1 MGGIIRPFLFYEFGG
16 EIMNPKMQE
25 LRKKAM
31 ALPLLPGVYIMHDK
45 SGEIIYI
52 GKAKALKNRVSQYF
66 GSQNNHAEKVRRMVD
81 NVDDFEYIITDSEFE
96 ALILE
101 CSLIKQHT
109 PKYNI
114 LLKDDKGYS
123 YIRVSS
129 GDWGRLSYVLQK
141 KDDGAQYIGPYKSSY
156 YVKSAVEEANKIFML
171 PTCNRRFPQDFRK
184 GRPCLNYHIKQCMA
198 PCTGR
203 VKLKDYKESLAQAL
217 DFLKGGSSNSIKQ
230 LTAQME
236 EAAENLEFERAARI
250 RDKIN
255 AVKKMG
261 EKQKVVANKVLDEDV
276 IASFTDDGKICFQVF
291 RFEGGRLFDRESFI
305 FDSGDSE
312 SEYEEFLLGYYTIR
326 NDVPK
331 NIALDREFD
340 GIEAL
345 AQWLSEKR
353 GNKVNVTVPQR
364 GEQAQ
369 LVSMCRSN
377 AAEALAQKKGATV
390 REYGVL
396 EELKETLG
404 LEKLPEYIESY
415 DISNLAGTENVAG
428 MIVYKNGKPL
438 KSAYKKFKIKGFEG
452 QDDYAS
458 MAEVISRRFDEYY
471 QSEDKTEGFGKL
483 PDLILL
489 DGGKGQVAAVKQVL
503 ERMNISVPL
512 FGMVKDDKHRTRAV
526 TGDGGEIAISSKRAL
541 FTFLSKMQDEV
552 HRFAIGYHHARRS
565 KNTFKSSLTNIDGVG
580 EVRAKS
586 LLKYFRTIDNISKAD
601 LTELENAPKMTKDS
615 AIAVYRYFHAEDES
629 QTGAL

>member
-1 MGGIIRPFLFYEFGG
+1 
-16 EIMNPKMQE
+16 MNPRLSE

-31 ALPLLPGVYIMHDK
+31 ALPLLPGVYIMHGND
-45 SGEIIYI
+45 GEIIYI

-123 YIRVSS
+123 YIKVSK
-129 GDWGRLSYVLQK
+129 GDWSRISYTLQK
-141 KDDGAQYIGPYKSSY
+141 TDDGAEYIGPYKSSV

-203 VKLKDYKESLAQAL
+203 VKLKDYRESVEQAL

-230 LTAQME
+230 LTEQMN

-261 EKQKVVANKVLDEDV
+261 DKQKVVANKVLDEDV
-276 IASFTDDGKICFQVF
+276 IGSFSDDGKICFQVF

-312 SEYEEFLLGYYTIR
+312 SDIEEFLLSYYTLR
-326 NDVPK
+326 NDIPK
-331 NIALDREFD
+331 NIALDKTFD
-340 GIEAL
+340 GIEDISK
-345 AQWLSEKR
+345 WLSEKR

-369 LVSMCRSN
+369 LVAMCRSN

-428 MIVYKNGKPL
+428 MVVYKNGKPL
-438 KSAYKKFKIKGFEG
+438 KSAYKKFKIKGFDG

-471 QSEDKTEGFGKL
+471 KAEDTEEGFGRL
-483 PDLILL
+483 PDLVLL
-489 DGGKGQVAAVKQVL
+489 DGGKGQVAVVKQVL
-503 ERMNISVPL
+503 EQKNIKVPL

-541 FTFLSKMQDEV
+541 FTFLSKLQDEV
-552 HRFAIGYHHARRS
+552 HRFAIGYHHSRRS

-601 LTELENAPKMTKDS
+601 LEELQNAPKMTKDT
-615 AIAVYRYFHAEDES
+615 ALAVYKYFHQNDES
-629 QTGAL
+629 

>member
-1 MGGIIRPFLFYEFGG
+1 
-16 EIMNPKMQE
+16 MNPKLEE

-52 GKAKALKNRVSQYF
+52 GKAKALRNRVSQYF
-66 GSQNNHAEKVRRMVD
+66 GSQNNHAEKVRRMVE
-81 NVDDFEYIITDSEFE
+81 NVYRFEYIITDSEFE

-123 YIRVSS
+123 YIRVS
-129 GDWGRLSYVLQK
+129 GDDWRKISYTLQK
-141 KDDGAQYIGPYKSSY
+141 KDDGATYIGPYKSSY

-171 PTCNRRFPQDFRK
+171 PTCNRKFPQDFRK
-184 GRPCLNYHIKQCMA
+184 GRPCLNYHIKLCMA
-198 PCTGR
+198 PCTGKI
-203 VKLKDYKESLAQAL
+203 KLREYNENVEQAL
-217 DFLKGGSSNSIKQ
+217 SFLKGGSSESIKE

-236 EAAENLEFERAARI
+236 EAAENLEFERAAKI

-261 EKQKVVANKVLDEDV
+261 EKQKVVANKIVDGDV
-276 IASFTDDGKICFQVF
+276 IGSFTDGGKTCYQVF
-291 RFEGGRLFDRESFI
+291 RFEGGRLFDRESFV
-305 FDSGDSE
+305 FDSGDSD
-312 SEYEEFLLGYYTIR
+312 SEAEEFLLRYYTIR
-326 NDVPK
+326 NEVPK
-331 NIALDREFD
+331 NIAIDTEFD
-340 GIEAL
+340 GMQAVE
-345 AQWLSEKR
+345 QWLSEKR
-353 GNKVNVTVPQR
+353 GSRVYLTAPKR

-369 LVSMCRSN
+369 LVAMCRSN
-377 AAEALAQKKGATV
+377 AAEELAQRKGATV
-390 REYGVL
+390 REYSVL
-396 EELKETLG
+396 EELRDTLG
-404 LEKLPEYIESY
+404 LQKIPEYIESY

-428 MIVYKNGKPL
+428 MIVYKNGKPH
-438 KSAYKKFKIKGFEG
+438 KSAYRKFKIKGFDG

-471 QSEDKTEGFGKL
+471 KSKENDEPDEGFGRL

-503 ERMNISVPL
+503 VAKNIDVPL

-552 HRFAIGYHHARRS
+552 HRFAIGYHHSRRN
-565 KNTFKSSLTNIDGVG
+565 KNTFKSSLTGIEGIG
-580 EVRAKS
+580 EKRAKAM
-586 LLKYFRTIDNISKAD
+586 LKFFRTIENISKAD
-601 LTELENAPKMTKDS
+601 LEELEGCPQMTKN
-615 AIAVYRYFHAEDES
+615 AALAVYKYFHPES
-629 QTGAL
+629 NMQDIE

>member
-1 MGGIIRPFLFYEFGG
+1 MGGIIRPFLFWKFG
-16 EIMNPKMQE
+16 EMMNPKMQE

-123 YIRVSS
+123 YIRVSP

-203 VKLKDYKESLAQAL
+203 VKLKDYRESLTQAL

-471 QSEDKTEGFGKL
+471 KAEDKTEGFGKL

-526 TGDGGEIAISSKRAL
+526 TGDGGEIAINSKRAL
-541 FTFLSKMQDEV
+541 FAFLSKMQDEV

-565 KNTFKSSLTNIDGVG
+565 KNTFKSSLTNIEGVG

-601 LTELENAPKMTKDS
+601 LAELENAPKMTKDS
-615 AIAVYRYFHAEDES
+615 ALAVYRYFHAEDEK
-629 QTGAL
+629 QLGI

>member
-1 MGGIIRPFLFYEFGG
+1 
-16 EIMNPKMQE
+16 MNPKMQE

-123 YIRVSS
+123 YIRVSP
-129 GDWGRLSYVLQK
+129 GDWGRITYVLQK

-198 PCTGR
+198 PCMGR

-312 SEYEEFLLGYYTIR
+312 SEYEEFLLSYYTIR

-331 NIALDREFD
+331 NIALDTEFD
-340 GIEAL
+340 GIEAI

-438 KSAYKKFKIKGFEG
+438 KSSYKKFKIKGFEG

-458 MAEVISRRFDEYY
+458 MAEVITRRFDEYY
-471 QSEDKTEGFGKL
+471 KAEDKTEGFGKL

-503 ERMNISVPL
+503 ERMNIDVPL

-615 AIAVYRYFHAEDES
+615 ALAVYRYFHAEDER
-629 QTGAL
+629 Q

>member
-1 MGGIIRPFLFYEFGG
+1 
-16 EIMNPKMQE
+16 MNPKLTE

-45 SGEIIYI
+45 SGKIIYI

-123 YIRVSS
+123 YIRVSP
-129 GDWGRLSYVLQK
+129 GEWKRLSYTLQK
-141 KDDGAQYIGPYKSSY
+141 RDDGAEYIGPYKSSY

-184 GRPCLNYHIKQCMA
+184 ARPCLNYHIKQCMA

-203 VKLKDYKESLAQAL
+203 VKLDDYKESLNQAI
-217 DFLKGGSSNSIKQ
+217 DFLKGGSSNSIKR
-230 LTAQME
+230 LTEQME
-236 EAAENLEFERAARI
+236 QAAENLEFERAAKI

-255 AVKKMG
+255 SVKKMSD
-261 EKQKVVANKVLDEDV
+261 KQKVILSKILDQDIVAGF
-276 IASFTDDGKICFQVF
+276 SDDGKTCFQVF
-291 RFEGGRLFDRESFI
+291 RFEGGRLFDRESFVV
-305 FDSGDSE
+305 DSGDAE
-312 SEYEEFLLGYYTIR
+312 SEIEEFLLRYYTIR

-331 NIALDREFD
+331 NIAIDRTFD
-340 GIEAL
+340 GIESL
-345 AQWLSEKR
+345 VEWLSQKR
-353 GNKVNVTVPQR
+353 GNKVSITVPQR

-369 LVSMCRSN
+369 LVAMCRSN
-377 AAEALAQKKGATV
+377 AAEALAQRKGATV
-390 REYGVL
+390 REFGVL
-396 EELKETLG
+396 EELRETLG
-404 LEKLPEYIESY
+404 LDTLPKYIESY

-438 KSAYKKFKIKGFEG
+438 KSAYRKFKIKGFDG

-458 MAEVISRRFDEYY
+458 MAEVLTRRFDEYY
-471 QSEDKTEGFGKL
+471 KAEDSEEGFGKL

-503 ERMNISVPL
+503 QSKNISVPL

-526 TGDGGEIAISSKRAL
+526 TGEGGEIAISSKRAL

-552 HRFAIGYHHARRS
+552 HRFAIGYHHSRRS
-565 KNTFKSSLTNIDGVG
+565 KNTFKSSLTNIEGVG
-580 EVRAKS
+580 EVRART
-586 LLKYFRTIDNISKAD
+586 LLKHFRTIENISNAD
-601 LTELENAPKMTKDS
+601 LQELENAPKMTKDTALS
-615 AIAVYRYFHAEDES
+615 VYKYFHSEG
-629 QTGAL
+629 Q

>member
-1 MGGIIRPFLFYEFGG
+1 
-16 EIMNPKMQE
+16 MNPKMAE

-31 ALPLLPGVYIMHDK
+31 ALPLLPGVYIMHGRG
-45 SGEIIYI
+45 GEIIYI

-81 NVDDFEYIITDSEFE
+81 NVEDFEYIITDSEFE

-123 YIRVSS
+123 YIRISP
-129 GDWGRLSYVLQK
+129 GDWGKISYTLQK
-141 KDDGAQYIGPYKSSY
+141 KDDGATYIGPYKNSY

-171 PTCNRRFPQDFRK
+171 PTCSRVFPRDFRK

-203 VKLKDYKESLAQAL
+203 VKLSDYKESLSQAL

-236 EAAENLEFERAARI
+236 QAADNLEFERAARI

-261 EKQKVVANKVLDEDV
+261 EKQKVVANKMLDEDV
-276 IASFTDDGKICFQVF
+276 IASFTDSGKICFHIF

-305 FDSGDSE
+305 FDSGDTE
-312 SEYEEFLLGYYTIR
+312 SEYEEFLLSYYTLRDDI
-326 NDVPK
+326 PK
-331 NIALDREFD
+331 NIALDKSFEGMD
-340 GIEAL
+340 TVEK
-345 AQWLSEKR
+345 WLSQKR
-353 GNKVNVTVPQR
+353 GSKVSVTVPQR

-377 AAEALAQKKGATV
+377 AAETLAQKKGATV
-390 REYGVL
+390 REFGVL
-396 EELKETLG
+396 EELKQTLG
-404 LEKLPEYIESY
+404 LEKLPEYIEAY
-415 DISNLAGTENVAG
+415 DISNLSGTENVAG

-438 KSAYKKFKIKGFEG
+438 KSAYKKFKIKGFDG

-458 MAEVISRRFDEYY
+458 MSEVISRRFDEYY
-471 QSEDKTEGFGKL
+471 KSEKSDEGFGKL

-489 DGGKGQVAAVKQVL
+489 DGGKGQVAAVKQTL
-503 ERMNISVPL
+503 DNMNISVPL
-512 FGMVKDDKHRTRAV
+512 FGMVKDDKHRTRAI
-526 TGDGGEIAISSKRAL
+526 TGEGGEIAISAKRSLFVFVSKL
-541 FTFLSKMQDEV
+541 QDEV
-552 HRFAIGYHHARRS
+552 HRFAIGYHHARRK
-565 KNTFKSSLTNIDGVG
+565 KNTFKSSLTNISGVG
-580 EVRAKS
+580 EARARA
-586 LLKYFRTIDNISKAD
+586 LLKHFRTIENISRAD
-601 LTELENAPKMTKDS
+601 LQELESAPKMTKDS
-615 AIAVYRYFHAEDES
+615 AVAVYRHFHSDE
-629 QTGAL
+629 QK

>member
-1 MGGIIRPFLFYEFGG
+1 
-16 EIMNPKMQE
+16 MNEKMSV

-66 GSQNNHAEKVRRMVD
+66 GSQNNHPEKVRRMVD

-123 YIRVSS
+123 YIRVS
-129 GDWGRLSYVLQK
+129 GDDWARLSYVLQK

-171 PTCNRRFPQDFRK
+171 PTCNRKFPQDFRK
-184 GRPCLNYHIKQCMA
+184 GRPCLNFHIKQCMA
-198 PCTGR
+198 PCTGK
-203 VKLKDYKESLAQAL
+203 VKLKDYKESVNQAL
-217 DFLKGGSSNSIKQ
+217 DFLRGGSSNSIKQ
-230 LTAQME
+230 LTQQME

-261 EKQKVVANKVLDEDV
+261 DKQKVVSNKVLDEDV
-276 IASFTDDGKICFQVF
+276 IARFSDDGKTCFQVF
-291 RFEGGRLFDRESFI
+291 RFEGGRLFDRESFV
-305 FDSGDSE
+305 FDSDDAE
-312 SEYEEFLLGYYTIR
+312 CETEEFLLRYYTIR
-326 NDVPK
+326 NDIPK
-331 NIALDREFD
+331 NIALDKEFD
-340 GIEAL
+340 GLDAITE
-345 AQWLSEKR
+345 WLSQKR
-353 GNKVNVTVPQR
+353 GNKVNVAVPQR
-364 GEQAQ
+364 GDQAQ
-369 LVSMCRSN
+369 LVAMCRSN
-377 AAEALAQKKGATV
+377 AAEALAQRKGATV
-390 REYGVL
+390 REYSVL
-396 EELKETLG
+396 EELKELLG
-404 LEKLPEYIESY
+404 LENLPEYIESY

-428 MIVYKNGKPL
+428 MVVYKNGKPL
-438 KSAYKKFKIKGFEG
+438 KSAYKKFKIKGFDG

-458 MAEVISRRFDEYY
+458 MAEVLTRRFDEYY
-471 QSEDKTEGFGKL
+471 KAENSDEGFGKL

-489 DGGKGQVAAVKQVL
+489 DGGKGQVAVVKEVL
-503 ERMNISVPL
+503 TMKNIDVPL

-526 TGDGGEIAISSKRAL
+526 TGDGGEIAINSKRAV
-541 FTFLSKMQDEV
+541 FTFVSKIQDEV
-552 HRFAIGYHHARRS
+552 HRFAIGYHHSRRS
-565 KNTFKSSLTNIDGVG
+565 KNTFKSSLTSIEGVG
-580 EVRAKS
+580 EVRAKT
-586 LLKYFRTIDNISKAD
+586 LLKQFRTIDNISKAD
-601 LTELENAPKMTKDS
+601 LAELENCPRMTKDS
-615 AIAVYRYFHAEDES
+615 AIAVYRYFHQNDEK
-629 QTGAL
+629 

>member
-1 MGGIIRPFLFYEFGG
+1 
-16 EIMNPKMQE
+16 MNPKMSE

-31 ALPLLPGVYIMHDK
+31 ALPLLPGVYIMHGKD
-45 SGEIIYI
+45 GGIIYI

-66 GSQNNHAEKVRRMVD
+66 GSQNNHPEKVRRMVD

-123 YIRVSS
+123 YIRVGE
-129 GDWGRLSYVLQK
+129 GDWGKLSYVLQK
-141 KDDGAQYIGPYKSSY
+141 ADDGATYIGPYKSSY

-171 PTCNRRFPQDFRK
+171 PTCNRQFPRDFRK
-184 GRPCLNYHIKQCMA
+184 GRPCLNYHIRQCMA

-203 VKLKDYKESLAQAL
+203 VKLKDYRESLEQAL
-217 DFLKGGSSNSIKQ
+217 DFLKGGSSNSVKQ

-250 RDKIN
+250 RDKIA
-255 AVKKMG
+255 AVKRMG
-261 EKQKVVANKVLDEDV
+261 DKQKVVLSKVLDEDV
-276 IASFTDDGKICFQVF
+276 IASFSNDGKTCFQVF

-312 SEYEEFLLGYYTIR
+312 SDTEEFLISYYTLRTEI
-326 NDVPK
+326 PK
-331 NIALDREFD
+331 NIALHSGFD
-340 GIEAL
+340 GMEDV
-345 AQWLSEKR
+345 QRWLSEKR
-353 GNKVNVTVPQR
+353 GSKVNLTVPQR

-369 LVSMCRSN
+369 LCAMCRSN
-377 AAEALAQKKGATV
+377 AAEALAQQKGATA
-390 REYGVL
+390 REYNVL
-396 EELKETLG
+396 EELRQTLG
-404 LEKLPEYIESY
+404 LEKLPEYIECY

-428 MIVYKNGKPL
+428 MVVYKNGKPL

-458 MAEVISRRFDEYY
+458 MAETLQRRFEEYY
-471 QSEDKTEGFGKL
+471 NAEKAGEGFGKL

-489 DGGKGQVAAVKQVL
+489 DGGSGQVSAVREVFEK
-503 ERMNISVPL
+503 MDIDVPL
-512 FGMVKDDKHRTRAV
+512 FGLVKDDKHRTRAV
-526 TGDGGEIAISSKRAL
+526 TGEGGEIALNSKRQL
-541 FTFLSKMQDEV
+541 FAFLSKMQDEV
-552 HRFAIGYHHARRS
+552 HRFAIGYHHTRR
-565 KNTFKSSLTNIDGVG
+565 KNAVFRSSLTQIEGVG
-580 EVRAKS
+580 EVRAKA

-601 LTELENAPKMTKDS
+601 LEELEAAPKMTRDS
-615 AIAVYRYFHAEDES
+615 ALAVYRYFRSEKEN
-629 QTGAL
+629 

>member
-1 MGGIIRPFLFYEFGG
+1 
-16 EIMNPKMQE
+16 MQE

-66 GSQNNHAEKVRRMVD
+66 GSQNNHAEKVCRMVD

-123 YIRVSS
+123 YIRVSP
-129 GDWGRLSYVLQK
+129 GDWGRITYVLQK

-203 VKLKDYKESLAQAL
+203 VKLKDYKESLSQAL

-312 SEYEEFLLGYYTIR
+312 SEYEEFLLSYYTIR

-331 NIALDREFD
+331 NIALDKEFD
-340 GIEAL
+340 GIDAI

-390 REYGVL
+390 REFGVL

-404 LEKLPEYIESY
+404 LNKLPEYIESY

-471 QSEDKTEGFGKL
+471 KSEDKTEGFGKL

-503 ERMNISVPL
+503 ERMKISVPL

-601 LTELENAPKMTKDS
+601 LAELENAPKMTKDS
-615 AIAVYRYFHAEDES
+615 ALAVYRYFHAEDES
-629 QTGAL
+629 QTER

>member
-1 MGGIIRPFLFYEFGG
+1 
-16 EIMNPKMQE
+16 MNPKMQE
-25 LRKKAM
+25 LRKKSM

-129 GDWGRLSYVLQK
+129 GDWGRITYVLQK

-312 SEYEEFLLGYYTIR
+312 SEYEEFLLSYYTIR

-340 GIEAL
+340 GIEAI
-345 AQWLSEKR
+345 AQWLCEKR
-353 GNKVNVTVPQR
+353 GNKVNVTIPQR

-428 MIVYKNGKPL
+428 MIVYKNGKSL

-458 MAEVISRRFDEYY
+458 MAEVITRRFDEYY
-471 QSEDKTEGFGKL
+471 KAEDKTEGFGKL

-503 ERMNISVPL
+503 ERMNIDVPL

-615 AIAVYRYFHAEDES
+615 ALAVYRYFHTEDEG
-629 QTGAL
+629 QTER

>member
-1 MGGIIRPFLFYEFGG
+1 
-16 EIMNPKMQE
+16 MNPKLSE

-31 ALPLLPGVYIMHDK
+31 SLPLLPGVYIMHDK
-45 SGEIIYI
+45 SNAIIYI

-81 NVDDFEYIITDSEFE
+81 NVDWFEYIITDSEFE

-123 YIRVSS
+123 YIRVSP
-129 GDWGRLSYVLQK
+129 GDWQKLSYVLQK
-141 KDDGAQYIGPYKSSY
+141 KDDGATYIGPYKSSY

-171 PTCNRRFPQDFRK
+171 PTCSRRFPQDFGK
-184 GRPCLNYHIKQCMA
+184 ARPCLNYHIKQCMA

-203 VKLKDYKESLAQAL
+203 VKLADYQESVSQAL
-217 DFLKGGSSNSIKQ
+217 DFLKGGSGNSIRQ

-236 EAAENLEFERAARI
+236 EAAENLEFERAARL

-255 AVKKMG
+255 AVRRMG
-261 EKQKVVANKVLDEDV
+261 DKQKVVANKVLDEDI
-276 IASFTDDGKICFQVF
+276 IAGFSDEGKTCFQVF

-305 FDSGDSE
+305 VDSGDADT
-312 SEYEEFLLGYYTIR
+312 EEFLLRYYTLRSDI
-326 NDVPK
+326 PK
-331 NIALDREFD
+331 QIALDTAPESLDDIGR
-340 GIEAL
+340 
-345 AQWLSEKR
+345 WLSEKR
-353 GNKVNVTVPQR
+353 GSKVTLTVPQR

-377 AAEALAQKKGATV
+377 AAEALAQQKGATV
-390 REYGVL
+390 REYSVL
-396 EELKETLG
+396 GELQEVLG

-438 KSAYKKFKIKGFEG
+438 KSAYRKFKIKGFDG
-452 QDDYAS
+452 QDDYGS
-458 MAEVISRRFDEYY
+458 MKEVLTRRFEEY
-471 QSEDKTEGFGKL
+471 QKAEPADEGFGRL

-489 DGGKGQVAAVKQVL
+489 DGGRGQVRVVREVL
-503 ERMNISVPL
+503 QGMGLDVPL
-512 FGMVKDDKHRTRAV
+512 FGLVKDDKHRTRAV
-526 TGDGGEIAISSKRAL
+526 TDEGHEISISARRQL
-541 FTFLSKMQDEV
+541 FAFLSKMQDEV
-552 HRFAIGYHHARRS
+552 HRFAIGYHHSRRS
-565 KNTFKSSLTNIDGVG
+565 KNTFRSSLTEIDGVG
-580 EVRAKS
+580 TVRAKA

-601 LTELENAPKMTKDS
+601 PEELEAAPKMTKDS
-615 AIAVYRYFHAEDES
+615 AQAVFRYFHPEE
-629 QTGAL
+629 Q

>member
-1 MGGIIRPFLFYEFGG
+1 
-16 EIMNPKMQE
+16 MNPKLSQ

-45 SGEIIYI
+45 SGKIIYI
-52 GKAKALKNRVSQYF
+52 GKAKILKNRVSQYF

-81 NVDDFEYIITDSEFE
+81 NVNDFEYIITDSEFE

-123 YIRVSS
+123 YIRVSG
-129 GDWGRLSYVLQK
+129 GDWKKISYALQK
-141 KDDGAQYIGPYKSSY
+141 NDDGAEYIGPYTSGF

-171 PTCNRRFPQDFRK
+171 PTCSRKFPQDFRK
-184 GRPCLNYHIKQCMA
+184 ARPCLNYHIKQCMA

-203 VKLKDYKESLAQAL
+203 VKLKDYTESVNQAL
-217 DFLKGGSSNSIKQ
+217 DFLKGGSSNSIKS

-255 AVKKMG
+255 AVKKMSD
-261 EKQKVVANKVLDEDV
+261 KQKVVANKVMDEDV
-276 IASFTDDGKICFQVF
+276 IAGFTDDGKTCFQVF

-305 FDSGDSE
+305 FDSGDTE
-312 SEYEEFLLGYYTIR
+312 SEYEEFLLRYYTIR
-326 NDVPK
+326 NDIPK
-331 NIALDREFD
+331 NIAIDRNFE
-340 GIEAL
+340 GIGGISE
-345 AQWLSEKR
+345 WLSKKR
-353 GNKVNVTVPQR
+353 GNKVNLIVPQR

-377 AAEALAQKKGATV
+377 AAEALAQRKGATV
-390 REYGVL
+390 REFSVL

-404 LEKLPEYIESY
+404 LDKLPKYIESY
-415 DISNLAGTENVAG
+415 DISNLSGSENVAG

-458 MAEVISRRFDEYY
+458 MAEVLTRRFDEYY
-471 QSEDKTEGFGKL
+471 KAQQSEEGFGKL

-503 ERMNISVPL
+503 ESKNISVPL
-512 FGMVKDDKHRTRAV
+512 FGMVKDEKHRTRAV
-526 TGDGGEIAISSKRAL
+526 TGDGGEITISSKRAL

-552 HRFAIGYHHARRS
+552 HRFAIGYHHSRRS
-565 KNTFKSSLTNIDGVG
+565 KNTFRSALTNIDGVG
-580 EVRAKS
+580 EVRARA
-586 LLKYFRTIDNISKAD
+586 LLKHFRTVENISNAD
-601 LTELENAPKMTKDS
+601 LPELENAPKMTKDT
-615 AIAVYRYFHAEDES
+615 AAAVYKYFHENDK
-629 QTGAL
+629 